1 MKMTFQ
7 TIKNYLLPTVTA
19 VLALLLVLSYLF
31 PNKVLDT
38 YVMNLSTQTDTE
50 QEITLPEGSVISYTM
65 NTGKRPMRGIQPG
78 IGIQGGVFTN
88 GVLRYCVYKNGCSV
102 PVSVNEYRL
111 DQLSAAVRNAL
122 QALPEGADASV
133 VDTPQYVYLPF
144 ENYEDCKG
152 EILITFTYISNGDKP
167 QRMVEN
173 GRAEAPVPVLFVND
187 VEKDGT
193 VTQKDGAALQ
203 GSLIG
208 YTVYTH
214 NTYPLVYDLRILVFL
229 FLAATAA
236 APLDRWR
243 RGMKEGQKEG
253 RQTGQGTAAK
263 TDGEYKVQAEAKQGE
278 MP

>member
-7 TIKNYLLPTVTA
+7 TIKNYLLPAVTA
-19 VLALLLVLSYLF
+19 ILALLLVLSYLF

-38 YVMNLSTQTDTE
+38 YVMNLSTQSDTE

-88 GVLRYCVYKNGCSV
+88 GVLRYCVYKNGGFV

-111 DQLSAAVRNAL
+111 DQLSTAVRNAL
-122 QALPEGADASV
+122 QALPEGADVSV
-133 VDTPQYVYLPF
+133 VDMPQYVYLPF

-167 QRMVEN
+167 QRMVED
-173 GRAEAPVPVLFVND
+173 GSGETPVPGLFINN

-193 VTQKDGAALQ
+193 VTQKDGAELQ

-243 RGMKEGQKEG
+243 RGQKEGQKEG
-253 RQTGQGTAAK
+253 QRTGQGTAVQIN
-263 TDGEYKVQAEAKQGE
+263 EENKVQTEAKQE
-278 MP
+278 ETP